1 VGRSLASG
9 RKGSHEAGPRPPH
22 SEPWPISRR
31 PAAFRVQP
39 SAGTAPLPVT
49 FTDQSK
55 DSDGQVVAVRWDFGD
70 GATSTE
76 RNPTHLYAAPG
87 KFVVAL
93 TATDDNGATA
103 EKTGKVEVRAK

>member
-1 VGRSLASG
+1 MAN
-9 RKGSHEAGPRPPH
+9 KPQT
-22 SEPWPISRR
+22 
-31 PAAFRVQP
+31 AAFRAHP

-49 FTDQSK
+49 VTDQSK

-76 RNPTHLYAAPG
+76 RNPMHLYAAPG
-87 KFVVAL
+87 KFVVTL

-103 EKTGKVEVRAK
+103 DKTGKVEVGAK